1 MGEAA
6 TIILVRHGETSA
18 NTGGIWHGSTDT
30 PLSERG
36 HRQADRVAEYLASR
50 ADPPAAI
57 YASPLQ
63 RAHDTARAI
72 ARRIALEVEIEAKLE
87 EYHLGRWEGISYKDL
102 HEKHDF
108 WSQIKSDPHFA
119 PHGGESPIQVVERYI
134 GALERIA
141 DQHRGER
148 VIVVGHGGAMCMAL
162 AHLLDGDYSNW
173 SAVMANCAV
182 TELVLE
188 PAPELLSF
196 NYKDHLED
204 V

>member
-1 MGEAA
+1 MQSRRA
-6 TIILVRHGETSA
+6 
-18 NTGGIWHGSTDT
+18 
-30 PLSERG
+30 
-36 HRQADRVAEYLASR
+36 LASTR
-50 ADPPAAI
+50 RVYGKPIDCRREWAVKLLEERRDL
-57 YASPLQ
+57 LQ
-63 RAHDTARAI
+63 RALAD
-72 ARRIALEVEIEAKLE
+72 VEAQLE